1 MAVVLAACMSVVVVV
16 TPVVLAASA
25 SLVFAVSFRNQK
37 DSRPRCCSLPRRCIV
52 MLCVGALVVVVE
64 LPVNLLSAGRR
75 NWPASR
81 RAPVVVIVV
90 LLAFSVDVLPWCAVG
105 GGVGGVGDGVDGVVV
120 VVVALLL
127 DALPWCAVGG
137 GVGGVGVHIMS
148 GCDWLLAMSPSYWI
162 RCVHVITAPAIE
174 LGTGL
179 AGSSEEGSGKA
190 SCFRSVSSSALS
202 QSQS

>member
-1 MAVVLAACMSVVVVV
+1 
-16 TPVVLAASA
+16 
-25 SLVFAVSFRNQK
+25 
-37 DSRPRCCSLPRRCIV
+37 

-64 LPVNLLSAGRR
+64 LPVSLLSAGRR

-120 VVVALLL
+120 VVALLL

-137 GVGGVGVHIMS
+137 GVGGVGGGV
-148 GCDWLLAMSPSYWI
+148 GDG
-162 RCVHVITAPAIE
+162 VV
-174 LGTGL
+174 
-179 AGSSEEGSGKA
+179 
-190 SCFRSVSSSALS
+190 VVVALS
-202 QSQS
+202 ADVLPWCGGGVGGGVGDGVAGVGDGVVVALSDDVFGAEPVTGVVTMACAVVVVV